1 MHQILKTSLTILSGL
16 FLLAQAHAE
25 QGEGG
30 GSVLSKVER
39 AVTRGASAAANGI
52 ERGGKAGVE
61 GFETGVNAA
70 GRVAGRV
77 VQKLGGDPSSKA
89 SPYGNDRPN

>member
-1 MHQILKTSLTILSGL
+1 MNQLLKTSLTILLGL

-25 QGEGG
+25 QGDGG

-39 AVTRGASAAANGI
+39 AVTRGANAAARGI

-70 GRVAGRV
+70 GRVTGRV

-89 SPYGNDRPN
+89 TPLANDRPM